1 MNILRTLFNSFI
13 LKIIRERENLR
24 IWDNGNSILKIIL
37 SGTPGVGKH
46 TIATMLSSLFDK
58 VTIVDI
64 NKIILSEDL
73 LIPSQRENHDVDI
86 QKSFDFLTL
95 LLSKKEYQDSII
107 VGHLAPYVIDPLL
120 VDLAVILRRSPYEL
134 RKIYE
139 DRSYSQ
145 TKISDNIVA
154 EILGIIS
161 YDALKTFEFSKL
173 SELEIAT
180 SVLPS
185 LSAQKIVNM
194 YMDKKQRSFGN
205 IDWLPLIQN
214 DPDMLKFLK

>member
-1 MNILRTLFNSFI
+1 M
-13 LKIIRERENLR
+13 
-24 IWDNGNSILKIIL
+24 KIIL

-46 TIATMLSSLFDK
+46 TIATTLSSLFDK

-64 NKIILSEDL
+64 NKIILSENL
-73 LIPSQRENHDVDI
+73 LIPSQKRGNHDVDI
-86 QKSFDFLTL
+86 QKSLDFLTL

-134 RKIYE
+134 IKIYE

-161 YDALKTFEFSKL
+161 YDALKNFEFSKL

-180 SVLPS
+180 GVLPS

-214 DPDMLKFLK
+214 DPEMLKFLK

>member
-1 MNILRTLFNSFI
+1 M
-13 LKIIRERENLR
+13 
-24 IWDNGNSILKIIL
+24 KIIL

-46 TIATMLSSLFDK
+46 TIATTLSSLFDK

-73 LIPSQRENHDVDI
+73 LIPSQRGNHDVDI
-86 QKSFDFLTL
+86 QKSLDFLTL

-161 YDALKTFEFSKL
+161 YDALKNFEFSKL

-180 SVLPS
+180 GVLPS

-214 DPDMLKFLK
+214 DPEMLKFLK

>member
-1 MNILRTLFNSFI
+1 
-13 LKIIRERENLR
+13 
-24 IWDNGNSILKIIL
+24 LKIIL

-46 TIATMLSSLFDK
+46 TMATIISSLFDK
-58 VTIVDI
+58 APIVDI
-64 NKIILSEDL
+64 NKIILSENL
-73 LIPSQRENHDVDI
+73 LISSKRENHDVDI

-145 TKISDNIVA
+145 TKISDNMVA

-161 YDALKTFEFSKL
+161 YDALKNFEFSKL

-180 SVLPS
+180 SILPS

-194 YMDKKQRSFGN
+194 YRDKKQRSFGS

-214 DPDMLKFLK
+214 DPDMLKYLK

>member
-1 MNILRTLFNSFI
+1 
-13 LKIIRERENLR
+13 
-24 IWDNGNSILKIIL
+24 LKIIL

-46 TIATMLSSLFDK
+46 TIATILSSLFDK
-58 VTIVDI
+58 VPIVDI
-64 NKIILSEDL
+64 NKIILSENL
-73 LIPSQRENHDVDI
+73 LISPHRKNHDVDI

-95 LLSKKEYQDSII
+95 MLSKKAYQDSII

-120 VDLAVILRRSPYEL
+120 VDLVVTLRRSPYEL

-145 TKISDNIVA
+145 TKISDNMVA

-161 YDALKTFEFSKL
+161 YDALENFEFSKL

-180 SVLPS
+180 SILPS
-185 LSAQKIVNM
+185 LSAQKIVRM
-194 YMDKKQRSFGN
+194 CGDRKQRSFGN